1 MNPQEELFLIE
12 SNLIEGVGEEGL
24 GDSIK
29 AYLYLMQVKPPLN
42 LKHILKVH
50 RLLMQNLN
58 PRIAGKLR
66 EVPVG
71 IYSGGSLVRS
81 CPLPL
86 HIPELMSNFLE
97 NINNKRNLTIYP
109 EEKPRHCEENHIE
122 FEYMHPFEDGNGR
135 VGRIIWAWNRKQ
147 MSLPLL
153 IVYNKQKQEYYKL
166 FN

>member
-24 GDSIK
+24 RDSIK
-29 AYLYLMQVKPPLN
+29 AYLYLMQVKPPLT
-42 LKHILKVH
+42 LKHILKTH
-50 RLLMQNLN
+50 KLLMQSLN

-71 IYSGGSLVRS
+71 IYSGDNLVRS

-86 HIPELMSNFLE
+86 CIPKLMKNFLI
-97 NINNKRNLTIYP
+97 NINNQRNLTIYP
-109 EEKPRHCEENHIE
+109 EERPKHCEENHIE

-135 VGRIIWAWNRKQ
+135 CGRIILAWQRKQ

-153 IVYNKQKQEYYKL
+153 IIYNNQKQEYYKI